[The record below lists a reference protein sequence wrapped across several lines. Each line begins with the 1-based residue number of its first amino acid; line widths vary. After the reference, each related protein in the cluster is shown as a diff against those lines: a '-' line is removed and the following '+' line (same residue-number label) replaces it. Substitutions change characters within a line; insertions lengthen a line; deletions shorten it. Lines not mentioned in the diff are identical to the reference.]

1 MTRSWNSSDSSLR
14 HVSLP
19 GQALITCFYL
29 LGVGGN
35 VCALALLAKARAGA
49 NEKHALMLRCLSV
62 GDLLALLGSFALMYA
77 RLYLDPRRVATSVF
91 CALRVLL
98 RTFGLWSGCVAAVMA
113 VERYLAL
120 ARPFLYHKHITYKV
134 IKRVILATWMVALAL
149 VCLPLMG
156 FGLYY
161 DGQATDG
168 RPVCVRYRFARSA
181 KDVAYAYLMLGFG
194 LSLCLIM
201 AGCNLAVVKVLCR
214 IGAKKWQA
222 GAGRTVVRKE
232 SNELAFDHVTAE
244 EVAFAKLMI
253 VFCIFF
259 VVCWLPQM
267 VTIVM
272 AQADPEGEERPFYR
286 VADVLL
292 ATNFSLDPIVYVLSR
307 RAHREGL
314 KRMLR
319 PVCQFCRFR
328 RPDAPSSIPDAV

>member
-1 MTRSWNSSDSSLR
+1 MEDIS
-14 HVSLP
+14 
-19 GQALITCFYL
+19 A
-29 LGVGGN
+29 
-35 VCALALLAKARAGA
+35 
-49 NEKHALMLRCLSV
+49 
-62 GDLLALLGSFALMYA
+62 SFRIYA
-77 RLYLDPRRVATSVF
+77 F
-91 CALRVLL
+91 
-98 RTFGLWSGCVAAVMA
+98 
-113 VERYLAL
+113 
-120 ARPFLYHKHITYKV
+120 PFEFQHITYKV
-134 IKRVILATWMVALAL
+134 IKRVILATWMLALVL

-201 AGCNLAVVKVLCR
+201 AGCNLAVVRVLCR
-214 IGAKKWQA
+214 IGAKKWEA

-267 VTIVM
+267 CGVIAFRFVSDDHRKEDNNLAVVVYSNTK
-272 AQADPEGEERPFYR
+272 R
-286 VADVLL
+286 VIRD
-292 ATNFSLDPIVYVLSR
+292 
-307 RAHREGL
+307 
-314 KRMLR
+314 
-319 PVCQFCRFR
+319 
-328 RPDAPSSIPDAV
+328 